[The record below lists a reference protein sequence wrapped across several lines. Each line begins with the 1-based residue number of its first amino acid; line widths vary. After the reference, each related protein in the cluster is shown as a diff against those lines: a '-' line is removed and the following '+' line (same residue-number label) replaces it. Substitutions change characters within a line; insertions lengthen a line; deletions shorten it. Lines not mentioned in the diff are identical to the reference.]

1 MYDIVLGISIIKS
14 IRPYF
19 RKVVLGTLDPHD
31 FFFINTITV
40 FVLALCYFIY
50 LYCYREDAVI
60 KTLKNYKKLSIIQF
74 LCVFLL
80 SGLTIISTILLME
93 FDKNFNTPLINS
105 LYLNTASVLTML
117 VIGVF
122 LFEEKYDYIQILGIA
137 LIILGIYLFVNKN
150 LD

>member
-1 MYDIVLGISIIKS
+1 
-14 IRPYF
+14 
-19 RKVVLGTLDPHD
+19 
-31 FFFINTITV
+31 
-40 FVLALCYFIY
+40 
-50 LYCYREDAVI
+50 
-60 KTLKNYKKLSIIQF
+60 
-74 LCVFLL
+74 
-80 SGLTIISTILLME
+80 ME

-122 LFEEKYDYIQILGIA
+122 LFKEKYDHIQILGIA